1 MNRVRLIAITVIA
14 ALAVLVP
21 AQIGAADGLLPI
33 PSLPTDFLTESF
45 TGTAATANP
54 LPHDPI
60 PQNPYLSPN
69 GTNSMHNDAYGSN
82 AYEVSGPLGV
92 HLSVRSASYGV
103 SECATMAFDS
113 RGNIVGLCGGLPGFA
128 LRLIDPTT
136 LRTLG
141 PDLTTSN
148 RSLYPLTNPFTD
160 ICGGTYF
167 SLNSSPGQDDIAY
180 VVTSARQVLKVRVDP
195 NGFTTLGTYDVSGV
209 VASDDCLVA
218 TLPDWSG
225 RTFFVTQNGVV
236 GAIDP
241 TTGAVRT
248 LQLPAGEGI
257 YNSISGDQTGAI
269 YLVTDHKLYAVAA
282 DASGTPVIRW
292 SAAYDR
298 GSVQKP
304 GQLSQ
309 GSGTTPTLIG
319 QHIVAITD
327 NADPRMHVQFYQRDG
342 ADAGKLLCQAPV
354 FGDGASDT
362 ENSLAYAG
370 GSGGSASV
378 IVENN
383 YGYAGVQSTELG
395 ATTTGGVA
403 KVTLNADHT
412 CQVDWTNPIVSPTT
426 VPKLSL
432 ANGLLYLYAKPKSW
446 LLDDSWYFSAVDIR
460 TGKTKWMQR
469 TGNGIQWN
477 NHYASIYLGPDGAAY
492 MPTLAGLIR
501 FKDS

>member
-1 MNRVRLIAITVIA
+1 MNRVRLT
-14 ALAVLVP
+14 ALGALVGLALLLP
-21 AQIGAADGLLPI
+21 AQSGVANGAIPI
-33 PSLPTDFLTESF
+33 PSLPTDLLSEPFS
-45 TGTAATANP
+45 GTPATADP
-54 LPHDPI
+54 LPHLPI

-69 GTNSMHNDAYGSN
+69 GTNSMHNDAYGTN
-82 AYEVSGPLGV
+82 AYEVSGPLGKNMA
-92 HLSVRSASYGV
+92 VRSATYGV

-113 RGNIVGLCGGLPGFA
+113 RGNIVGLCGGLTGFA

-141 PDLTTSN
+141 PDLTTSK
-148 RSLYPLTNPFTD
+148 RALLPLTNPFTD

-167 SLNSSPGQDDIAY
+167 SLSQDDVAY
-180 VVTSARQVLKVRVDP
+180 VVTSARTVLKVKVNA
-195 NGFTTLGTYDVSGV
+195 NGFTKIGTYDVSNV
-209 VASDDCLVA
+209 VPSDDCLVA

-225 RTFFVTQNGVV
+225 RTFFVTQDGLV
-236 GAIDP
+236 GDIDP
-241 TTGAVRT
+241 TTGAVKT

-257 YNSISGDQTGAI
+257 FNSISSDETGAI
-269 YLVTDHKLYAVAA
+269 YLVTDHALYAVAA
-282 DASGTPVIRW
+282 GPDGTPTIRW
-292 SAAYDR
+292 SHTYDR

-319 QHIVAITD
+319 QHLVAITD
-327 NADPRMHVQFYQRDG
+327 NADPQMHVQFYQRDG
-342 ADAGKLLCQAPV
+342 ADAGKLLCQVPV
-354 FGDGASDT
+354 FGAGASDT

-370 GSGGSASV
+370 TTAAGSSSV

-395 ATTTGGVA
+395 NTSTGGVA
-403 KVTLNADHT
+403 KVSINADNT
-412 CQVDWTNPIVSPTT
+412 CSVDWTNPIVSPTP
-426 VPKLSL
+426 VPKVSL

-460 TGKTKWMQR
+460 TGKTQWMQR

-501 FKDS
+501 FKDK

>member
-1 MNRVRLIAITVIA
+1 MNRVRI
-14 ALAVLVP
+14 LAVALLAAVAVVVP
-21 AQIGAADGLLPI
+21 ARIGAASGVLPI
-33 PSLPTDFLTESF
+33 PSLPTDLLTGSF
-45 TGTAATANP
+45 NGTAATANP
-54 LPHDPI
+54 LPHEAI

-82 AYEVSGPLGV
+82 AYEVSGPLGDN
-92 HLSVRSASYGV
+92 LSVRSASYGV
-103 SECATMAFDS
+103 SECATIAFDS
-113 RGNIVGLCGGLPGFA
+113 RGHIVGLCGGLQGFA

-136 LRTLG
+136 LGTLG

-148 RSLYPLTNPFTD
+148 RSLYPVSNPFTD

-167 SLNSSPGQDDIAY
+167 SLSKDDVAY
-180 VVTSARQVLKVRVDP
+180 VVTSARQVIKVRVDA
-195 NGFTTLGTYDVSGV
+195 NGFTTLGSYDVSSV
-209 VASDDCLVA
+209 VASGDCLVA

-225 RTFFVTQNGVV
+225 RTFFVTQKGRV

-241 TTGAVRT
+241 TTGAVRA

-257 YNSISGDQTGAI
+257 FNSISGDESGAI
-269 YLVTDHKLYAVAA
+269 YLVTDHRLYSVGA

-292 SAAYDR
+292 SHSYDR

-319 QHIVAITD
+319 RNIVAITD
-327 NADPRMHVQFYQRDG
+327 NADPQMHVQFYQRDG
-342 ADAGKLLCQAPV
+342 ADAGRLLCQAPV
-354 FGDGASDT
+354 FGAGASDT

-383 YGYAGVQSTELG
+383 YGYSGVQSTELG
-395 ATTTGGVA
+395 NSTTGGVA
-403 KVTLNADHT
+403 KVTLNADDT
-412 CQVDWTNPIVSPTT
+412 CQVDWTNPIISPTA
-426 VPKLSL
+426 VPKVSL
-432 ANGLLYLYAKPKSW
+432 ANGLLYLYAKPKSG

-460 TGKTKWMQR
+460 TGRTQWMER

-492 MPTLAGLIR
+492 LPPLAGLVR
-501 FKDS
+501 LKDS